1 MLSQLTS
8 LLGVGPKLQGVDPQK
23 AEVPSQDFSEV
34 FAKTDEKQ
42 GETHRD
48 PVDLVVEAAK
58 SESSENEQASE
69 SIIGDWEI
77 TPNIYSEPESDV
89 TDYVPEVEAIFVRQ
103 EASLEK
109 KDPEQDSE
117 IELAT
122 LPEALG
128 AKVVQDTESHRS
140 ILEHAAL
147 ANKGQ
152 QLHLQSNEAQEIT
165 GKLTQKGELAEVS
178 LTPEPPNI
186 SRELVEKSSA
196 HGTRLL
202 EALDA
207 TKVQSETGRYF
218 LKPEGVEIDSL
229 FSARLSTAA
238 THDPSVKIY
247 AGSDTAPLLSQL
259 SYVPNVSTSEM
270 KNSDSVAL
278 TETVLSSVM
287 ETPISNMQ
295 KASPRA
301 EATDPL
307 SNPTEKG
314 QGADQRIGFGSLQ
327 GLAFSQDGKHIN
339 TAPSVQPEAGFEK
352 KSVLA
357 QPNTL
362 IGSEVTAS
370 PPPAVRERGGS
381 KPFEVAGAE
390 ALPNRHEE
398 RFSRVEEHASATSRE
413 IMRPSGFEKELRGAN
428 LPIFR
433 ARSLSPARPNAPEW
447 FPARVFTNH
456 NEPARAEIAV
466 TFTTAAAA
474 TEAATGLAVALDN
487 SQGFGENAG
496 PSESD
501 DFRGFVRR
509 AAVTEN
515 GHSPSGLQTTPPGP
529 NVSAESNRDTG
540 VIPSVSENIAVGQPF
555 IKRETPVFRSVTRSP
570 APSDQ
575 PMRVGFDDGVRS
587 MPEIVAAATFVSSRR
602 SLVTEDLPHTA
613 ARASSES
620 GDRTLELAAIP
631 KVPSATA
638 PTNVAPPM
646 PQIIFRSQF
655 AQTMELASRIEDAS
669 DEVSSEPIT
678 QIGLA
683 AGTRPE
689 QSSVAAGLPH
699 QSSPS
704 QRADSASVVRQIVD
718 GFSRINEGT
727 VELRLAPEELGR
739 VRMYLVSGEHGLTV
753 HIQADRPETLDLMRR
768 NVDELARNLADA
780 GYEGAGFSFGE
791 ERQGAEGRAAGQS
804 TMDYAEPD
812 PTPEQSKPPVG
823 ADGLDIRI

>member
-152 QLHLQSNEAQEIT
+152 QLHLQSNEDQEIT
-165 GKLTQKGELAEVS
+165 RKLTQKGELAEVS

-186 SRELVEKSSA
+186 SRELVKKISA
-196 HGTRLL
+196 GGTRLL

-207 TKVQSETGRYF
+207 TKVQGVTGRYF
-218 LKPEGVEIDSL
+218 SRPEGVEIDSH
-229 FSARLSTAA
+229 FSAMQSTAA
-238 THDPSVKIY
+238 THDPSVKTY
-247 AGSDTAPLLSQL
+247 AGSDTARLPSQL
-259 SYVPNVSTSEM
+259 SYVPSVSTSAM

-278 TETVLSSVM
+278 TESVLSSVI
-287 ETPISNMQ
+287 EPSISNMQ
-295 KASPRA
+295 KASLCA
-301 EATDPL
+301 EEQDPL
-307 SNPTEKG
+307 SNLTEKG
-314 QGADQRIGFGSLQ
+314 QEADQRIGFGSLQ
-327 GLAFSQDGKHIN
+327 GLAFSQDGKHIS
-339 TAPSVQPEAGFEK
+339 TAPSVQPEAELEK
-352 KSVLA
+352 KPVLV
-357 QPNTL
+357 QPNTG

-370 PPPAVRERGGS
+370 PLPAMRERSGF
-381 KPFEVAGAE
+381 KPFEAAGAE
-390 ALPNRHEE
+390 ELPKRHEE
-398 RFSRVEEHASATSRE
+398 RFSRQEHVSAMSGAST
-413 IMRPSGFEKELRGAN
+413 RPSGFEKELRGAN
-428 LPIFR
+428 LPIFQ

-447 FPARVFTNH
+447 FPAREFTNH
-456 NEPARAEIAV
+456 NEPVRAEITV
-466 TFTTAAAA
+466 TFTTAAAV
-474 TEAATGLAVALDN
+474 TQAATGLAVTPDN

-496 PSESD
+496 ISEPD

-509 AAVTEN
+509 AAGTES
-515 GHSPSGLQTTPPGP
+515 GHNPSGLQATPPGP

-540 VIPSVSENIAVGQPF
+540 VIPSVSEDIAVGQPF
-555 IKRETPVFRSVTRSP
+555 IRRETPVFRSMTPSP

-575 PMRVGFDDGVRS
+575 PMRVGYDDSIQS
-587 MPEIVAAATFVSSRR
+587 MPEIVVAATFVSSRR
-602 SLVTEDLPHTA
+602 SLVTEDLAHTA
-613 ARASSES
+613 SRAYSES

-631 KVPSATA
+631 KVPSGTA
-638 PTNVAPPM
+638 PTNVAPAM
-646 PQIIFRSQF
+646 PQIIFHSQF